1 MAVGKEI
8 RTQIRSV
15 QNTQKITAA
24 MEMVAASKLRRS
36 QERMNAARP
45 YADRIAEVMHH
56 IAHAQPEV
64 RSPFLTS
71 RDTAGKV
78 AYLVITTDRGLCGG
92 LNTNLLRA
100 TVLHMKE
107 QHEQG
112 KSIEIAAVGN
122 KAVGFFRRQGGEVKY
137 VVNGFGEL
145 ADPTVLHGPVA
156 GLVNDF
162 ERGELDTI
170 YICCNNFVN
179 TMTQRPEVSP
189 LVPVSA
195 VDGEGAAERRIGEYI
210 WDYIYEP
217 DAETVLNLIIRRY
230 IDSRVYRSVVENI
243 ACEMAARM
251 VAMKAASDNAGE
263 LIDELQLA
271 YNKARQAAITQ
282 EIAEIVG
289 GAAAV

>member
-15 QNTQKITAA
+15 KNTQKITAA

-36 QERMNAARP
+36 QERMNSARP
-45 YADRIAEVMHH
+45 YADRIAQVMRH

-64 RSPFLTS
+64 KSPFLTP
-71 RDTAGKV
+71 RDTAKKV
-78 AYLVITTDRGLCGG
+78 AYLVVTTDRGLCGG

-100 TVLHMKE
+100 TFQHMKGL
-107 QHEQG
+107 HEQG
-112 KSIEIAAVGN
+112 IAIEIAAVGN
-122 KAVGFFRRQGGEVKY
+122 KAVSFFRRSGGDVKY
-137 VVNGFGEL
+137 VVNNFGEL
-145 ADPTVLHGPVA
+145 SDPTILHGPVA
-156 GLVNDF
+156 ALVNAF
-162 ERGELDTI
+162 EQGELDAI
-170 YICCNNFVN
+170 YICRNQFVN
-179 TMTQRPEVSP
+179 TMTQRPEVTQ
-189 LVPVSA
+189 LVPVTAEGS
-195 VDGEGAAERRIGEYI
+195 EGADGRIGEYI

-217 DAETVLNLIIRRY
+217 DAETVLNLLIRRY

-251 VAMKAASDNAGE
+251 VAMKAATDNAGQ
-263 LIDELQLA
+263 LIEELQLA

>member
-1 MAVGKEI
+1 
-8 RTQIRSV
+8 
-15 QNTQKITAA
+15 
-24 MEMVAASKLRRS
+24 
-36 QERMNAARP
+36 
-45 YADRIAEVMHH
+45 
-56 IAHAQPEV
+56 
-64 RSPFLTS
+64 
-71 RDTAGKV
+71 
-78 AYLVITTDRGLCGG
+78 
-92 LNTNLLRA
+92 
-100 TVLHMKE
+100 MKE
-107 QHEQG
+107 QSEQG
-112 KSIEIAAVGN
+112 KAIEIAAIGT
-122 KAVGFFRRQGGEVKY
+122 KAVSFFRRQGGDVNY

-145 ADPTVLHGPVA
+145 SDPTVLHGPVA
-156 GLVNDF
+156 ALVNEF
-162 ERGELDTI
+162 ERGELDAI
-170 YICCNNFVN
+170 YICRNHFVN
-179 TMTQRPEVSP
+179 TMTQRPEVTP

-195 VDGEGAAERRIGEYI
+195 GASEGEGAAGRIGEYI

-263 LIDELQLA
+263 LINELQLA